1 MEKSDVT
8 LIVAWCD
15 EDGME
20 FEKIHDPV
28 KARQKLRDLFEEQ
41 AGEDFSDDHLSY
53 YVEEWEPELKDPYSE
68 ENEYGYRKRGIYW
81 QKSKME
87 LEEEDA
93 VLNEDTA
100 YLRKNRFGER
110 FDARIIPV

>member
-68 ENEYGYRKRGIYW
+68 EDEYGFRTYW
-81 QKSKME
+81 GMTIKYDKYSGTCSNKIFVKEKEQPQQQE
-87 LEEEDA
+87 NN
-93 VLNEDTA
+93 NESG
-100 YLRKNRFGER
+100 NE
-110 FDARIIPV
+110 